1 MVLKACRDWTCRL
14 CPAACELYDSIQ
26 DTNLIPV
33 MRYTNDLVSVF
44 AQQEQSHHSPTR
56 SSSSIIVPATTTPT
70 PLWLIE
76 KYSKHD
82 GSEHQHAVELWDGG
96 GAGYEPWQDEQLQQE
111 RQQQQQQQKYVRGF
125 QKRSV
130 PGETPIPTS
139 SPQCEPFENV
149 DTEQK
154 TLYSP
159 GYPGNYPNHTD
170 CHVVLEGKAAILLFL
185 SLLRSSFIFKFH
197 YLLFV
202 AFPCTFVWLSQPRVD
217 KSN

>member
-1 MVLKACRDWTCRL
+1 MVSKACRDWTCPDRRL
-14 CPAACELYDSIQ
+14 RPSFRTLWLIQ
-26 DTNLIPV
+26 DTNLIRV
-33 MRYTNDLVSVF
+33 MRYTNVLISVF
-44 AQQEQSHHSPTR
+44 AQQQQQQSHQSPT
-56 SSSSIIVPATTTPT
+56 SSSIIVPATTTPT

-82 GSEHQHAVELWDGG
+82 GRERQHAVEMWGG
-96 GAGYEPWQDEQLQQE
+96 GAG
-111 RQQQQQQQKYVRGF
+111 RQQQKYARGF

-170 CHVVLEGKAAILLFL
+170 CHVVLEGKAAILLFPSL
-185 SLLRSSFIFKFH
+185 SLPATLPISLHLSSSF
-197 YLLFV
+197 
-202 AFPCTFVWLSQPRVD
+202 TFACLSPSIVFSSDYRSLRWINLI
-217 KSN
+217 KMFS